1 MKLLLLLP
9 LLLASPAIA
18 AVPTASARWCQPLTW
33 SAEKTASPS
42 KADLDALRCLA
53 DGRSPDAG
61 FALAMLI
68 KVGRGLPADPGE
80 ARERLQKLAAGTRQ
94 DEARNRISA
103 TKAFDFTAV
112 DQATRTPDI
121 APYPPAMRE
130 LAKMQ
135 LLGQG
140 GPHDVVAA
148 KRWLARAAET
158 DREAKILLEALVA
171 KGY

>member
-1 MKLLLLLP
+1 MKLVWLLS
-9 LLLASPAIA
+9 LLLAVPATA

-33 SAEKTASPS
+33 TAEKTAAPS
-42 KADLDALRCLA
+42 AADLEALRCLA
-53 DGRSPDAG
+53 DGRNPDAG

-68 KVGRGLPADPGE
+68 KVGRGLPANPAE
-80 ARERLQKLAAGTRQ
+80 ARERLQKLATGTRQ
-94 DEARNRISA
+94 DEARNRISGSR
-103 TKAFDFTAV
+103 AFDFTAV

-140 GPHDVVAA
+140 GDRDIAAA
-148 KRWLARAAET
+148 KRWLARAAES
-158 DREAKILLEALVA
+158 DREAKILLEALAA